1 MEIFKMDKTVAKT
14 EGTPLFSLKDALG
27 KTYCNADFHG
37 KWLIL
42 YFYPK
47 DDTPGC
53 TAEACDFRDNFA
65 FLQSNDTVVAGIS
78 PDSAE
83 SHVKFIDKYSLNLTL
98 LSDPEKK
105 TIQDFGAWGIKKN
118 YGKEYEGLIRSTF
131 LIDPEGNTVFSWR
144 NVRAKGHVQRVLEKF
159 KQIRNIT

>member
-1 MEIFKMDKTVAKT
+1 MDKAVTKI
-14 EGTPLFSLKDALG
+14 EETPPFSLKDSFG

-53 TAEACDFRDNFA
+53 TAEACDFRDNFD
-65 FLQSNDTVVAGIS
+65 FLRSNDTVVVGVS
-78 PDSAE
+78 PDSEE
-83 SHVKFIDKYSLNLTL
+83 SHVKFIDKYSLNMTL
-98 LSDPEKK
+98 LSDHEKK
-105 TIQDFGAWGIKKN
+105 TVQDFGAWGIKKN

-131 LIDPEGNTVFSWR
+131 LINPEGNTLFSWR

-159 KQIRNIT
+159 KQIRNLA